1 MKKIK
6 GFTLIELL
14 IVIAIIAALSALA
27 FVALNPLARFQD
39 SRNAQRWNDV
49 KIIAEAIKL
58 QQIDNQG
65 VYDDAILDLTERL
78 VYQIGEDDAGNC
90 GDTCLY
96 PTVDLEDDCVD
107 LDSYL
112 SADYLQE
119 IPIDPND
126 PDADYNETRYYLIKN
141 ENDTITVGVCSE
153 ELGSN
158 EAVPEIMVTR

>member
-1 MKKIK
+1 MKK

-65 VYDDAILDLTERL
+65 VYDDEILGLTEEL
-78 VYQIGEDDAGNC
+78 VYQIGEDDQGLCA
-90 GDTCLY
+90 DTCLN
-96 PTVDLEDDCVD
+96 PTVSLQADCVD
-107 LDSYL
+107 LDTYL
-112 SADYLQE
+112 SADYLQS

-126 PDADYNETRYYLIKN
+126 SEASYNETRYYLIKN
-141 ENDTITVGVCSE
+141 PNDTVTVGACSE

-158 EAVPEIMVTR
+158 ETVPEIMVTR